1 MTRSTILA
9 GSLAAIATVTMVSVL
24 RTDAQDGP
32 RPITANLAH
41 YLEPLRQLYGH
52 HRPSRWVLRSADTS
66 AVVPIRG
73 LEASARTFAR
83 IIDQANRLSRQELR
97 K

>member
-32 RPITANLAH
+32 RPITANLSH
-41 YLEPLRQLYGH
+41 YH
-52 HRPSRWVLRSADTS
+52 TSADTS
-66 AVVPIRG
+66 AVVRIPG